1 VVDKFSALVPADR
14 IAAAE
19 QIHSK
24 FPNDMPGQATT
35 VSKSQSSKGK
45 VKDVLDAFSSLS
57 QSEQKTAAAQIEKLR

>member
-1 VVDKFSALVPADR
+1 
-14 IAAAE
+14 
-19 QIHSK
+19 
-24 FPNDMPGQATT
+24 MPGQATT